1 MNPFYNPAFII
12 KLTKSYL
19 SDINRIWKFDQK
31 QLKKYQDKEFRKIFR
46 YSLKVPVYYNKYK
59 KSNISQDDIKGI
71 KDIDKIP
78 IITKND
84 LRKNFPDKIITP
96 NFNKKNS
103 CLISSSGSTGK
114 PLFIYCSVFSSIKRL
129 EGFARILKAYGG
141 NWKKSKTL
149 LLIDLTPGS
158 VEYATYIEGG
168 TSFLNK
174 IFSLNNIKYLP
185 IKEKTETLIKKINDF
200 EPEFL
205 GSDPI
210 MLKKLAYYKINEFG
224 KNITP
229 KLIFS
234 SGSMLDQYTKKYIE
248 KAFETKVLDVYGSTE
263 GGPMAF
269 ECLKENHYHLN
280 SDFIYFEFL
289 DKNNQPVSNNK
300 PGNIIITRLYGKDT
314 PIIRYNGLE
323 DIAIPIEGKCSSG
336 IKSKMIKNIEGRITD
351 LIILPNDDTVS
362 PFTLSGIP
370 AKIMEEYNTLQ
381 IKQFQ
386 IVQNKKSEIEFFIV
400 IDENLRNTG
409 ITIKKLH
416 DEIRNRIK
424 NQIKH
429 EIEVIIKEKKSLD
442 PINSSEKFKVFI
454 SNINK
459 TQ

>member
-1 MNPFYNPAFII
+1 MNQFYNPAFII

-19 SDINRIWKFDQK
+19 SDINRIWRLDEE
-31 QLKKYQDKEFRKIFR
+31 QLLKYQDKEFKKIFR
-46 YSLKVPVYYNKYK
+46 YSLKVPVYYKKYK
-59 KSNISQDDIKGI
+59 KSNIYAQDIKGI
-71 KDIDKIP
+71 KDLDKLP

-84 LRKNFPDKIITP
+84 LRKNFPDKIIPP
-96 NFNKKNS
+96 NFDKKNS

-141 NWKKSKTL
+141 NWKKSKTM

-158 VEYATYIEGG
+158 VEHATYVGGG

-185 IKEKTETLIKKINDF
+185 IKEKTEKLLKKINNF

-210 MLKKLAYYKINEFG
+210 MLKKLAYYKINGFG
-224 KNITP
+224 RNVKP
-229 KLIFS
+229 KYIFS
-234 SGSMLDQYTKKYIE
+234 SGSMLDQYSKKYIE

-269 ECLKENHYHLN
+269 ECLMENHYHLN

-289 DKNNQPVSNNK
+289 DNNNLPVSNNES
-300 PGNIIITRLYGKDT
+300 GNIIITRLYGKDT

-323 DIAIPIEGKCSSG
+323 DIAIPIDGKCSSG

-351 LIILPNDDTVS
+351 LIILPNNDTIS
-362 PFTLSGIP
+362 PLTLTGIP
-370 AKIMEEYNTLQ
+370 AKIMEEYNSLQ

-386 IVQNKKSEIEFFIV
+386 IVQNKKSEIEFLIV

-409 ITIKKLH
+409 INTKRLFS
-416 DEIRNRIK
+416 EIRNRIK
-424 NQIKH
+424 NQINH
-429 EIEVIIKEKKSLD
+429 EIEVIVKEKKVLD
-442 PINSSEKFKVFI
+442 PIDPSDKFKVFI

-459 TQ
+459 T